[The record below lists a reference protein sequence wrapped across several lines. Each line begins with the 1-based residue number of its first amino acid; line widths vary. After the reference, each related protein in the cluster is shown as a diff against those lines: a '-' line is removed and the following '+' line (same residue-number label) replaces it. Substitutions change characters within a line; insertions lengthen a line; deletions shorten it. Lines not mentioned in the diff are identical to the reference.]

1 MIDLIVDELIN
12 QFNTQIGP
20 NSSSENKLGLVTNI
34 SLAATSP
41 NKTLC
46 VVEGPI
52 VPQEFEIGVLNPTT
66 YLYGPIELQ
75 FLCKGTEKQAK
86 ETRRIFI
93 SLIRQILYNTT
104 TRTAL
109 LSLSNTVNNEIERVL
124 KYNLIKINTDFA
136 QLKGQFIFIAVFQLS
151 VTTEISITS

>member
-1 MIDLIVDELIN
+1 MIDLIVDKLIS

-20 NSSSENKLGLVTNI
+20 NSSSENKLGLVTNV

-41 NKTLC
+41 NKTLSII
-46 VVEGPI
+46 EGPI
-52 VPQEFEIGVLNPTT
+52 IPQEFEIGVLQPTT
-66 YLYGPIELQ
+66 YIYGPIELQ

-93 SLIRQILYNTT
+93 SLIRQTLYNTI

-109 LSLSNTVNNEIERVL
+109 LALSNTVNNEIERVL
-124 KYNLIKINTDFA
+124 KFNLIRINTDFA
-136 QLKGQFIFIAVFQLS
+136 NLKGQFIFIAVFQLS
-151 VTTEISITS
+151 VTTEISIIS